1 MNRIE
6 RTVRRIDAFQQ
17 RHRVTSFAF
26 GLVQKYG
33 NDNGGALAA
42 RLTFAALT
50 TVFPLLLLLV
60 TLLAIVLADHPGLEA
75 TVLHSAYGEIPVVG
89 RDLATNVHAMRRNSA
104 FGLAVGLVGLA
115 YGVRGLA
122 GVGLQIMEEV
132 WYLPKAIR
140 PSFITRLGRS
150 FAFVAVLGI
159 GLVVTTFLSGVGTFG
174 GHGLPYRAGAEALAA
189 VANVGIYL
197 FAFRILTPKQVDTRC
212 LLPGVVAA
220 GILWTALQALG
231 TYVVN
236 HYLRDD
242 NAVYGTFGTVLGLV
256 AWFNM
261 AAQLT
266 VYCAELNPYLVHR
279 LWPRGMVQPPLT
291 KADQELAALQAT
303 TNRFRPEVEMEVR
316 VRGRPMSQAEYLA
329 NGQVGAGE
337 IGTVKRVPS
346 DKTAPAGSVAG
357 SEAASPPTDRREPC

>member
-17 RHRVTSFAF
+17 RHRATSFAF

-60 TLLAIVLADHPGLEA
+60 TLLALVLANHPGLRF

-89 RDLATNVHAMRRNSA
+89 RDLASNIHAMKRNSA

-115 YGVRGLA
+115 YGVQGVA
-122 GVGLQIMEEV
+122 GVGLQMMEDV
-132 WYLPKAIR
+132 WYLPKATR
-140 PSFITRLGRS
+140 PSFVTRMGRS
-150 FAFVAVLGI
+150 FAFIAVLGV
-159 GLVVTTFLSGVGTFG
+159 GLVVSTFLSGVGTFG
-174 GHGLPYRAGAEALAA
+174 GHGLPYLAAAEALAA
-189 VANVGIYL
+189 VANVAIYL
-197 FAFRILTPKQVDTRC
+197 FAFRILTPKQVETRC
-212 LLPGVVAA
+212 LVPGVVLA
-220 GILWTALQALG
+220 GVLWTVLQALG
-231 TYVVN
+231 TYVVR
-236 HYLRDD
+236 HYLQDD

-256 AWFNM
+256 AWFNV
-261 AAQLT
+261 AAQMT

-279 LWPRGMVQPPLT
+279 LWPRGMVQPPMT

-303 TNRFRPEVEMEVR
+303 TNQFRPEVEMEVR
-316 VRGRPMSQAEYLA
+316 VKGRPMSQAEYLA
-329 NGQVGAGE
+329 RGPVGADE
-337 IGTVKRVPS
+337 IGTVKRVPPG
-346 DKTAPAGSVAG
+346 DGPH
-357 SEAASPPTDRREPC
+357 